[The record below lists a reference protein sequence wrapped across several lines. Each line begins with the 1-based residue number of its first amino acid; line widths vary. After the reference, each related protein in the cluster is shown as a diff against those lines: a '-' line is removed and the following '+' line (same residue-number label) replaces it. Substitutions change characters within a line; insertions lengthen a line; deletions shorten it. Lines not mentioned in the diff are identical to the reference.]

1 MLELSGLRKRKKRR
15 SKTRRVSGRRKR
27 EESSSGDEEEEDD
40 ESAAFGQERE
50 RCPVLAVDIRTL
62 EEFKVGPISTFLSV
76 R

>member
-1 MLELSGLRKRKKRR
+1 MSGREMLELSGLRKRKKRR

-27 EESSSGDEEEEDD
+27 EESSSGDEEEEEED

-50 RCPVLAVDIRTL
+50 RCPVLAVDIRTK
-62 EEFKVGPISTFLSV
+62 EEYKV

>member
-1 MLELSGLRKRKKRR
+1 MSGREMLELSGLRKRKKRR

-27 EESSSGDEEEEDD
+27 EESSSGDEEEED

-50 RCPVLAVDIRTL
+50 RCPVLAVDIRTK
-62 EEFKVGPISTFLSV
+62 EEYKV